1 MNRILFS
8 IIKKEFWHILRD
20 YQTLMVI
27 LAWPVLMLLLFGYAV
42 TLEMRQIET
51 VVVDQSHTPQSREFI
66 DELESTSFF
75 KMMDVDV
82 PEHDFERI
90 LQERKARCILVV
102 PPDFAQSL
110 QNNPET
116 RIQLLIDASDP
127 NAANYIQNY
136 LMQISA
142 KYNFKTNA
150 KLVLPFTIEPRLLYN
165 PDLKSYFFFVPGL
178 VAVIILLISALL
190 TSIAIVREKEVG
202 TMEQILVSPVHPVQI
217 VIGKTIPYTVIGFLD
232 SALVL
237 LMGHYLFQVPVI
249 GSLWLLTFS
258 MFLYIVTGLS
268 FGLLISIL
276 TNSQQVAMLAVLM
289 STMLPTIM
297 MSGFIFPV
305 ESMPVIYQYVSLV
318 IPATHFLTIIR
329 GILLKG
335 NSFSDLTPQLA
346 YLALIAGFL
355 ITLSIRKFKT
365 TLE

>member
-20 YQTLMVI
+20 YQTLIVI

-51 VVVDQSHTPQSREFI
+51 VVVDQSHTPQSRDFV
-66 DELESTSFF
+66 DALASTSFF
-75 KMMDVDV
+75 KIVDVDV
-82 PEHDFERI
+82 PPRDFERI
-90 LQERKARCILVV
+90 LQERKARCILVL
-102 PPDFAQSL
+102 PPDFARAL
-110 QNNPET
+110 QKNPET
-116 RIQLLIDASDP
+116 KVQLLVDASDP

-150 KLVLPFTIEPRLLYN
+150 TLVLPFTIEPRLLYN

-178 VAVIILLISALL
+178 VAVIIILISALL

-232 SALVL
+232 SVLVL

-258 MFLYIVTGLS
+258 MFLYILTGLS

-289 STMLPTIM
+289 STMLPSIM

-305 ESMPVIYQYVSLV
+305 ESMPVIFQYLSIL

-335 NSFSDLTPQLA
+335 SSLSDISVQLS
-346 YLALIAGFL
+346 YLAVIAGFL

>member
-1 MNRILFS
+1 
-8 IIKKEFWHILRD
+8 
-20 YQTLMVI
+20 MVI

-51 VVVDQSHTPQSREFI
+51 VVVDQSHTPQSRVFL
-66 DELESTSFF
+66 DELASTSFF
-75 KMMDVDV
+75 KIVDVDV
-82 PEHDFERI
+82 PEHGFERI
-90 LQERKARCILVV
+90 LQERKARCILVL

-110 QNNPET
+110 QKNPET
-116 RIQLLIDASDP
+116 KVQLLVDASDP

-142 KYNFKTNA
+142 KFNFKTNT

-232 SALVL
+232 STLVL
-237 LMGHYLFQVPVI
+237 LMGHYLFHVPVI
-249 GSLWLLTFS
+249 GSIWLLTFS

-276 TNSQQVAMLAVLM
+276 TDSQQVAMLAVLM

-297 MSGFIFPV
+297 MSGFIVPV
-305 ESMPVIYQYVSLV
+305 DSMPVLFQYVSIV

-335 NSFSDLTPQLA
+335 NGLSDLAVQLS
-346 YLALIAGFL
+346 YLALIATFL